1 MPSRN
6 ELLRYQLPQ
15 WNCDMRPPQTPR
27 MKPPQPTVV
36 MFCVLL
42 FGTIGYS
49 GCSSPNHFSA
59 RTLPPQLVAKK
70 AENAQ
75 TLDLSKLATQYPSNE
90 LIGTGDVVEV
100 TIAAGLGATEAVI
113 FPTRIGED
121 GTANIPVVGPVE
133 LAGMELS
140 DAEGAI
146 ASVAVS
152 RGLYRQPH
160 VTVTMKRRRLN
171 RITVLGA
178 VNKPGVVELPRD
190 ASDLLAAIVAA
201 GNLSPT
207 AGTHVEIR
215 NPEKG
220 APSPTRNSDPIARVS
235 GQTEMGKPND
245 INAGVGAKKTLQI
258 DLVSAVKEG
267 RGTEYRLEDG
277 AVINVERHDYQ
288 PLQVIG
294 LVTKPG
300 KFDFPVG
307 KDIHVLDAIAIA
319 GGVSSKAAN
328 KIYVI
333 RQRTDSSDPAV
344 VTVSMQKAKSNG
356 QENLLLQPGD
366 VVSVEQTA
374 ATVMLDT
381 ITQVIRFT
389 IGGSAAIF

>member
-1 MPSRN
+1 M
-6 ELLRYQLPQ
+6 ELRHEAPTNTTDETSPTNSGDVLCIAVWRPRIFRLQLS
-15 WNCDMRPPQTPR
+15 
-27 MKPPQPTVV
+27 QP
-36 MFCVLL
+36 L
-42 FGTIGYS
+42 FDSNIAPAT
-49 GCSSPNHFSA
+49 C
-59 RTLPPQLVAKK
+59 RQK

-113 FPTRIGED
+113 FPTRVGED

-215 NPEKG
+215 NPDKVT
-220 APSPTRNSDPIARVS
+220 PSPSRNSDPIARVS
-235 GQTEMGKPND
+235 GQTETNTPDAMT
-245 INAGVGAKKTLQI
+245 AGVGAKKTIQI

-267 RGTEYRLEDG
+267 RGTEYRLQDG

-307 KDIHVLDAIAIA
+307 KDIHVLDAIALA

-333 RQRTDSSDPAV
+333 RQRPSNSDPAV

>member
-1 MPSRN
+1 MK
-6 ELLRYQLPQ
+6 LPQ
-15 WNCDMRPPQTPR
+15 SPKVKTICLIVGTL
-27 MKPPQPTVV
+27 
-36 MFCVLL
+36 CLL
-42 FGTIGYS
+42 S
-49 GCSSPNHFSA
+49 GCQSPNHFTTKS
-59 RTLPPQLVAKK
+59 LPPQLVAKK
-70 AENAQ
+70 AANAQ

-113 FPTRIGED
+113 FPTRVGED
-121 GTANIPVVGPVE
+121 GQANIPIVGPVE
-133 LAGMELS
+133 LAGMELA

-146 ASVAVS
+146 ASAAVG

-190 ASDLLAAIVAA
+190 SSDLLAAIVAA

-215 NPEKG
+215 NPDVA
-220 APSPTRNSDPIARVS
+220 APAKLRDNDPIARLS
-235 GQTEMGKPND
+235 GETGGSEPDDNMM
-245 INAGVGAKKTLQI
+245 AGVGAKKTINI

-267 RGTEYRLEDG
+267 RGTEYRLGDG
-277 AVINVERHDYQ
+277 AVVNVERHDFQ

-294 LVTKPG
+294 LVSKPG
-300 KFDFPVG
+300 KFDYPVG
-307 KDIHVLDAIAIA
+307 KDVYVLDAIALA

-328 KIYVI
+328 KVYVI
-333 RQRTDSSDPAV
+333 RHRTNESDPAV

-374 ATVMLDT
+374 ATIILDT
-381 ITQVIRFT
+381 VTQVIRFT
-389 IGGSAAIF
+389 VGGSAAIF